1 MQAAISAA
9 HAAVTTGAKIERY
22 IPTPDASRQIPDK
35 EYHQIYK
42 KRFKE
47 PTNLIR
53 FSATVE
59 DTIGCPYVMDEEDEA
74 FLKKHSNLSVS
85 EDDFEKIM
93 WQYET
98 ACKEHWPHLNLV
110 SFCASLS
117 ALKQII
123 RLAANPYPFRAGSIT
138 DSILR

>member
-35 EYHQIYK
+35 DYHNIYK
-42 KRFKE
+42 RRFKE

-74 FLKKHSNLSVS
+74 FLKKNSQLSVS

-93 WQYET
+93 WQYEL

-110 SFCASLS
+110 CTAIHRCIVVSSL
-117 ALKQII
+117 LTRFVDIT
-123 RLAANPYPFRAGSIT
+123 GSIA
-138 DSILR
+138 DSILC